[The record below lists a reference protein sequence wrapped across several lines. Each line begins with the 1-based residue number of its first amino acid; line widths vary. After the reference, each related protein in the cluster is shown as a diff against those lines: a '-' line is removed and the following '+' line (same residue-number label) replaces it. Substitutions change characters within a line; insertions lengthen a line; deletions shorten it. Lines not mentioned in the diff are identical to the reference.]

1 MGVPLMSRKLFLVAA
16 LVATTFTSANRVS
29 AALLYIDQIYSVT
42 RTRDVV
48 YGTGATSSGSM
59 QLLMDVWQPTDKG
72 SGAVQPNRPAIVLQ
86 DGGAW
91 STADKD
97 NSRVT
102 DFARYM
108 AQRGFTVFTTD
119 YRQVGDNPV
128 VGPGPWNQ
136 NLDIEFPLNVYP
148 GANVIK
154 SGVQDFATAIS
165 FVRANAALYGI
176 DPNAIAAAGGSAGA
190 VNAMYLQYNM
200 RTAHDQTFQAQAVV
214 SLVGTMY
221 NNYDLV
227 RGPQSEHP
235 PLFLLNG
242 ISDLLIPYSP
252 DVSPNLHNELDTR
265 GGGLYYEQWLQDLP
279 DEELAHGVDYDY
291 HPWSKDDPNKLD
303 TSKTVLERV
312 ADFLAYKLAG
322 GPVIIEVP
330 EPSTIVLGAIG
341 GVALCAIGV
350 RRRRN
355 RARRKS

>member
-1 MGVPLMSRKLFLVAA
+1 MRPGVFFGAA
-16 LVATTFTSANRVS
+16 LVIASCSSAPRVS
-29 AALLYIDQIYSVT
+29 GAQLYIDHIYSVT

-48 YGTGATSSGSM
+48 YGTGGTTSGSM

-72 SGAVQPNRPAIVLQ
+72 TGAVQPNRPAIVIQ

-119 YRQVGDNPV
+119 YRQVGDSPV
-128 VGPGPWNQ
+128 AGPGPWDQ
-136 NLDIEFPLNVYP
+136 NLDFEFPLNVFP

-154 SGVQDFATAIS
+154 SGVEDFATAIS
-165 FVRANAALYGI
+165 YVRANAALYGI
-176 DPNAIAAAGGSAGA
+176 DPNRIAAAGGSAGA

-242 ISDLLIPYSP
+242 VSDLLIPYST
-252 DVSPNLHNELDTR
+252 VSPNLHNELETR

-279 DEELAHGVDYDY
+279 DEELAHGVDYDF
-291 HPWSKDDPNKLD
+291 HPWSKDDPSKLD

-312 ADFLAYKLAG
+312 ADFLAYKLAD
-322 GPVIIEVP
+322 GPVEIVVP
-330 EPSTIVLGAIG
+330 EPSTVTLAIAGGAG
-341 GVALCAIGV
+341 LAIFC
-350 RRRRN
+350 RRHKRRMAG
-355 RARRKS
+355 RKKRRSA